1 MPMLFDLRYEREDH
15 IVVLFQNLD
24 RVLTGS
30 RESLDGDIGSWHGD
44 VGEVVG
50 GDVGVPRVGG
60 RGGFWWLC
68 FPAGVCHSSS
78 KEERHLGVTWNIIGC
93 VRSRITF

>member
-1 MPMLFDLRYEREDH
+1 MKEKITLL
-15 IVVLFQNLD
+15 VVLFQNLD

-30 RESLDGDIGSWHGD
+30 RESFDGSWDGD

-78 KEERHLGVTWNIIGC
+78 KKGSHLGVTWNIQNHIL
-93 VRSRITF
+93 VSILV